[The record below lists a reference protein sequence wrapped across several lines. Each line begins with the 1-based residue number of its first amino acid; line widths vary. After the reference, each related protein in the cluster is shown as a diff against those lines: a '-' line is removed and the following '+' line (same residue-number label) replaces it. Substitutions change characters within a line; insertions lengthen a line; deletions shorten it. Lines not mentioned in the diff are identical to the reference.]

1 MFTEKILEELRDIS
15 DEQKIRKNREYIVG
29 FATFFSKNFE
39 EILKRV
45 EKTLNNE
52 SEKIICI
59 GKGEIIDSGAKQFEI
74 KKAVF
79 MEYYDYPSTTAVFIR
94 LYKIRNKKEWISLYI
109 DENPITPW
117 WSEEERENE

>member
-15 DEQKIRKNREYIVG
+15 DEQKIRRNREYIVG

-59 GKGEIIDSGAKQFEI
+59 GKGEIIDSGTKQFEI

-79 MEYYDYPSTTAVFIR
+79 MEYYDYPSTIAVFIR